1 MRKYDYSDFIN
12 VSQIYK
18 NNTIIET
25 IRENSDKISDWDN
38 GFERFFV
45 SKAKIEIIQTKFN
58 NILYNPRPM
67 NLLSEHSEKEG
78 KKGWYIF
85 SKNTQENII
94 RSEFKFL
101 ISMIEQQCIDYY
113 TNTVIH
119 KK

>member
-1 MRKYDYSDFIN
+1 MKKYDFNDFYN
-12 VSQIYK
+12 VSLMHR
-18 NNTIIET
+18 NDTILET

-45 SKAKIEIIQTKFN
+45 SREKIEIIQNKFN

-67 NLLSEHSEKEG
+67 NLLSEHTEKEG

-94 RSEFKFL
+94 RSEYMFL
-101 ISMIEQQCIDYY
+101 CNMVEDQAIDK
-113 TNTVIH
+113 H
-119 KK
+119 AKMG